1 MGRDTSKVTVLV
13 YRHRHGEDVSV
24 YATPEL
30 IRPSAYD
37 AVALDPTTAKA
48 FVERHHYAGS
58 CSSSSHTF
66 GLYERGELAGVA
78 VFGALVSMNAHRF
91 VFGDL
96 GTKEA
101 VTLGRFVLVD
111 SVPGN
116 GESWFIARC
125 FAMLRERRVV
135 AVESCADPVRGHRGT
150 IYQATNGHHVGRTN
164 AATRYM
170 LPDGSELS
178 NRALSKL
185 TGGERGAGRAVDQLV
200 RFGAASPDPSDD
212 VTAWLRWWRPQ
223 ICRSFRHPGNY
234 RYLWALDKRHRRSVL
249 GRFAAVP
256 YPKLT
261 AGMAG
266 KEI

>member
-116 GESWFIARC
+116 GESWFIASC
-125 FAMLRERRVV
+125 FAMLRERRDTPLGVGVV
-135 AVESCADPVRGHRGT
+135 DDAHGRFGHRG
-150 IYQATNGHHVGRTN
+150 
-164 AATRYM
+164 
-170 LPDGSELS
+170 
-178 NRALSKL
+178 AL
-185 TGGERGAGRAVDQLV
+185 AGREREQLRLV
-200 RFGAASPDPSDD
+200 GHGHTSIPMSTYASVACTMFQWVCGTSRVPS
-212 VTAWLRWWRPQ
+212 
-223 ICRSFRHPGNY
+223 G
-234 RYLWALDKRHRRSVL
+234 HR
-249 GRFAAVP
+249 
-256 YPKLT
+256 
-261 AGMAG
+261 
-266 KEI
+266 